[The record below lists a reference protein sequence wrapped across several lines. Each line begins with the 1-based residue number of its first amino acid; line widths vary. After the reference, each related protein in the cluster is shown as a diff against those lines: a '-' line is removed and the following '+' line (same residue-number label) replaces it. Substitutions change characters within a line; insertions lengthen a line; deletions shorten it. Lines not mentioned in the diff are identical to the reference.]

1 MLEGVCAGRRLTS
14 TWQSVIIMDIKSQS
28 WTTVK
33 VVISILLFLLP
44 GIPNVSS
51 QQNPYA
57 PEVDYFCDDSAY
69 LDVEYEYYQFNY
81 IKCTI
86 SNSNPHD
93 VYVEISEEWENNI
106 DGLYQADEYY
116 GSYYCG
122 SQNEIGRE
130 IYVQGSSTVAF
141 CYKISADKYAAEGI
155 SILTSTAE
163 VVRYSTVIPCD
174 LCEPVDEEVQIE
186 ILPWMRVSYD
196 YVSVPESA
204 YGYESDRVICDK
216 SDFSELILEI
226 SVDGNFLGTENFSVA
241 FSPQWTIRDLVE
253 DGYVEYRES
262 EFGKIKLE
270 YDSELSLEAG
280 ETVQRTFKASWDIK
294 EDTENYD
301 ITLATYIEISATS
314 SYYYRG
320 LNLYDECPTWEGVLP
335 TQEIKLNNDSSGIT
349 VNLNSPFSISL
360 SVISILMAAVI
371 IRKD

>member
-1 MLEGVCAGRRLTS
+1 
-14 TWQSVIIMDIKSQS
+14 MDIESQS

-57 PEVDYFCDDSAY
+57 PEVDYFCDDFAY

-93 VYVEISEEWENNI
+93 VYVEISEEWENDV

-130 IYVQGSSTVAF
+130 IYVQGSTTVAF

-174 LCEPVDEEVQIE
+174 LCEPVDDEVQIE

-196 YVSVPESA
+196 YVSIPESA
-204 YGYESDRVICDK
+204 YRYDSDRVICDK

-241 FSPQWTIRDLVE
+241 FSPQWTIRDLIE

-314 SYYYRG
+314 SSYYRG
-320 LNLYDECPTWEGVLP
+320 LNFYDECPTWEGVLP

-360 SVISILMAAVI
+360 SVISILMASVI

>member
-1 MLEGVCAGRRLTS
+1 MEDVCAGITLTS
-14 TWQSVIIMDIKSQS
+14 IWQVVTIVSKESES
-28 WTTVK
+28 LTTVK
-33 VVISILLFLLP
+33 VVISILLFLLS
-44 GIPNVSS
+44 GIPSVSS

-69 LDVEYEYYQFNY
+69 LDVEYEWGSYF
-81 IKCTI
+81 ITCSI
-86 SNSNPHD
+86 SNNNPHD
-93 VYVEISEEWENNI
+93 VYVEISEEWENNV
-106 DGLYQADEYY
+106 DGPYQADDYY

-122 SQNEIGRE
+122 NENEIGRE

-174 LCEPVDEEVQIE
+174 ICEPVDEEVEIE
-186 ILPWMRVSYD
+186 IFPWIRVSYD

-204 YGYESDRVICDK
+204 YGYNSDRTICDK

-226 SVDGNFLGTENFSVA
+226 SVDGNFLGTEDLFVA
-241 FSPQWTIRDLVE
+241 FTPRWTIRDLVE

-262 EFGKIKLE
+262 TFGKIKLE
-270 YDSELSLEAG
+270 YDSELSLKAG
-280 ETVQRTFKASWDIK
+280 ETVQRTFKASWDVK
-294 EDTENYD
+294 EDTDNYD

-320 LNLYDECPTWEGVLP
+320 LSLYDECPTWEGVLP
-335 TQEIKLNNDSSGIT
+335 TQEIKSNNDSSGIT

-360 SVISILMAAVI
+360 SVISILMASVI

>member
-1 MLEGVCAGRRLTS
+1 MDKD
-14 TWQSVIIMDIKSQS
+14 IINWPKF
-28 WTTVK
+28 TV
-33 VVISILLFLLP
+33 VLPILLFLLS

-57 PEVDYFCDDSAY
+57 PEIDYSCVDLTNNGLEVQS
-69 LDVEYEYYQFNY
+69 EYQYGFL
-81 IKCTI
+81 KCSI
-86 SNSNPHD
+86 RNNNPHD
-93 VYVEISEEWENNI
+93 VTVKISEEWEHNV
-106 DGLYQADEYY
+106 DGPYEENTDS
-116 GSYYCG
+116 SYYCG
-122 SQNEIGRE
+122 NENEIGRE
-130 IYVQGSSTVAF
+130 INVLASSTVVF
-141 CYKISADKYAAEGI
+141 CYKISAHKYAAEGI

-174 LCEPVDEEVQIE
+174 ICEPVDEEVEIE
-186 ILPWMRVSYD
+186 IFPWIRVSYD

-204 YGYESDRVICDK
+204 YGYNSDRTICDK

-226 SVDGNFLGTENFSVA
+226 SVDGNFLGTEDLFVA
-241 FSPQWTIRDLVE
+241 FTPRWTIRDLVE

-262 EFGKIKLE
+262 TFGKIKLE
-270 YDSELSLEAG
+270 YDSELSLKAG
-280 ETVQRTFKASWDIK
+280 ETVQRTFKASWDVK
-294 EDTENYD
+294 EDTDNYD

-320 LNLYDECPTWEGVLP
+320 LSLYDECPTWEGVLP
-335 TQEIKLNNDSSGIT
+335 TQEIKSNNDSSGIT